1 MVLNE
6 TVRRAGA
13 RARAGAHQRLH
24 ARDNSSAVV
33 PAVGAAAVLALA
45 LALVAPTAVAAQD
58 VGLPVGA
65 QAAQV
70 MVEDLDGNA
79 VPVASSLGAKPV
91 LLEFWAAWCSVCA
104 ELEPEMHRVHEE
116 FGDDVEIVIVA
127 VGVNQNPRTIRRHIA
142 RSPVAGRLVF
152 DRRGAATRAFMA
164 PATSYVVLL
173 DAKGRVAYT
182 GQGGDQELTAEI
194 TRLLAAR

>member
-1 MVLNE
+1 MVL
-6 TVRRAGA
+6 TKRARTSAGA
-13 RARAGAHQRLH
+13 SHE
-24 ARDNSSAVV
+24 
-33 PAVGAAAVLALA
+33 VGALVRAVSIPSLLALA
-45 LALVAPTAVAAQD
+45 LALVLIPFGRAAAQD

-142 RSPVAGRLVF
+142 RAPVAGRLVF

-164 PATSYVVLL
+164 PATSYVVIL
-173 DAKGRVAYT
+173 DANGRVAYT
-182 GQGGDQELTAEI
+182 GQGGDQELTAA
-194 TRLLAAR
+194 LARVLGR